1 MLYQH
6 CKEKLPKIA
15 KNSLKVQ
22 KGQKSAQNS
31 QKSSKMVKNG
41 TKTNQKQFKLC
52 FISIIKKILI
62 FKAPKL
68 ALAYQIIYVSVF
80 SL

>member
-15 KNSLKVQ
+15 KNSLKKVLKIAKRWQ
-22 KGQKSAQNS
+22 NGKKSL
-31 QKSSKMVKNG
+31 NG

-52 FISIIKKILI
+52 FTSIIKKI
-62 FKAPKL
+62 
-68 ALAYQIIYVSVF
+68 LAYQIIYVSVF